1 MSYTINKICSIVKG
15 TSFGKSNN
23 NIIINDLIF
32 DSRLIV
38 APDYSIFFA
47 LKGNHNDGHKY
58 INELYNKGVRAFVID
73 DEEALQELIVSCKDA
88 SFIKV
93 NNSLEALQQLASYHR
108 NIFNIPIIG
117 ITGSNGKTIVK
128 EWLYHILSP
137 EFSVIRSPKSYN
149 SQIGVALSAWQIN
162 DNHDIAIL
170 EAGISRSDE
179 MQKLENIIKPNIG
192 IFTNIG
198 QAHGKNFSDVNHK
211 IEEKL
216 KLFHNVETLIFCI
229 DHKEIY
235 NAVKKLNINTFT
247 WSKTDN
253 SADIFI
259 KNITKNEKET
269 CIKTIYNSED
279 IEIIIPF
286 KDDASIEN
294 AIHCMLT
301 ALKLGIDISVIINKM
316 KTLSPLEMRME
327 LKSGI
332 NNCVIIDDSYNSD
345 FNALTIALNFMNQQD
360 HNKDKVV
367 ILSDI
372 LQSEFKE
379 DELYQKIAN
388 LLKNKGINFIIGI
401 GEAISRQKDKF
412 DIDKAF
418 FKNTEEFI
426 SRYPIESFH
435 NQLILIKGARTFGFE
450 KISKVLQEKA
460 HETILEINLNNL
472 IKNYNYYRSKLKK
485 ETKMMVM
492 VKAFAYGSGNFEIS
506 NALEFHHADYLT
518 VAYADEGIELR
529 KKGINLPIMVMAPE
543 LNTFESII
551 KNNLEPVIY
560 SFRSLSLLEDAIDK
574 IEKTPSSPIGIHLKL
589 DSGMHRLG
597 FLSDDIEP
605 LIERIKDNDSIR
617 IRSIFSHLA
626 GSDSSEFDDYT
637 IRQIECFEDMSNRI
651 ISAFPYKILRHI
663 LNSAG
668 ISRFTEYQYDMV
680 RLGIG
685 LYGISACKEDKV
697 STVISLKSTIVQ
709 IKEYEIGET
718 VGYSRKAVLSRKSR
732 IGVIPIGYADGL
744 KRQLGNGV
752 GCFYVNGKAAPII
765 GNICMDMCMIDLTD
779 IECKEEDTAVLFDE
793 SHPIEDIA
801 MKCDTIPYEILT
813 SISQRVKRVYYQ
825 E

>member
-301 ALKLGIDISVIINKM
+301 ALKLGIDTSVIINKM

-379 DELYQKIAN
+379 DELYQKIAK

>member
-47 LKGNHNDGHKY
+47 LKSNHNDGHKY

-401 GEAISRQKDKF
+401 GEAISKQKDKF